1 MLVITKRIRPVLALC
16 LFSVAALAQTAHKG
30 NSKASPAEYKLAS
43 IHVSGS
49 QRYTPEEIIA
59 ASGLEVGGTATQ
71 EDFQKAGQRLGD
83 CGLFSNVSYSFE
95 YTPTGTKLALELVD
109 SDKLVP
115 ARFENFV
122 WFTNDELI
130 ARVHERL
137 PLFKGQVPIGG
148 NLADQ
153 ISDVL
158 QSLLVQ
164 HSLSARAD
172 YVRDSK
178 EPGGPIDAISFR
190 ASGVTLDIR
199 EVNFDGAGTDELP
212 LLAAAAS
219 KLEGKDYSRSEVVTY
234 ATLNLLPI
242 YHARGYLKAEF
253 SEPKVK
259 VAGETADST
268 EVSVLFSVK
277 PGMQYKISS
286 IEWKGNKAF
295 PAEKLQGLI
304 HAQTGQIANEPQ
316 LKTDLEAIQHLY
328 GTVGYMAASVKPEP
342 KLDDGS
348 SSVAYELEVTEG
360 DVFHLGDLDFQ
371 GLDPKTVDRLREAW
385 TLKETDPYDSS
396 YPRRFFEQTV
406 KLLSRDVTWTV
417 SIHEGVNE
425 SDKTVDVTLRYGIR
439 PSS

>member
-1 MLVITKRIRPVLALC
+1 VITTPIRRTFALC
-16 LFSVAALAQTAHKG
+16 FFSVAAFAQTAHKSA
-30 NSKASPAEYKLAS
+30 SKSSSAEYKLAS
-43 IHVSGS
+43 IHVTGT

-59 ASGLEVGGTATQ
+59 ASGLEVGSVATQ
-71 EDFQKAGQRLGD
+71 EDFQKAGQKLGD
-83 CGLFSNVSYSFE
+83 CGLFSNVWYSYA
-95 YTPTGTKLALELVD
+95 YTPTGTKVDLELVD

-122 WFTNDELI
+122 WFSNDELI

-158 QSLLVQ
+158 QALLVQ

-199 EVNFDGAGTDELP
+199 EVHFDGAGTDELP

-219 KLEGKDYSRSEVVTY
+219 KLEGKDYSRSDVVAF

-242 YHARGYLKAEF
+242 YHARGFLKAEF
-253 SEPKVK
+253 SDPHVR
-259 VAGETADST
+259 VMGETADST
-268 EVSVLFSVK
+268 DVSVLFSVK
-277 PGMQYKISS
+277 PGLQYKISS
-286 IEWKGNKAF
+286 IDWKGNKAF
-295 PAEKLQGLI
+295 PAEKLQNLI
-304 HAQTGQIANEPQ
+304 HAQAGQIANAPQ
-316 LKTDLEAIQHLY
+316 LKTDLEAVRHLY
-328 GTVGYMAASVKPEP
+328 GTVGYMAATVKPEP
-342 KLDDGS
+342 QLDDGS
-348 SSVAYELEVTEG
+348 STVAYELEVHEG

-371 GLDPKTVDRLREAW
+371 GVDPKTADRLREAW
-385 TLKETDPYDSS
+385 TLRETDPYDTS

>member
-1 MLVITKRIRPVLALC
+1 VITRQIRRTLALFC
-16 LFSVAALAQTAHKG
+16 FFSVAAFAQTAHKST
-30 NSKASPAEYKLAS
+30 SKSSPAENKLAT
-43 IHVSGS
+43 IHVTGT
-49 QRYTPEEIIA
+49 QRYTPGEIIA
-59 ASGLEVGGTATQ
+59 ATGLEVGSVATH
-71 EDFQKAGQRLGD
+71 EDFQKAGQKLGE
-83 CGLFSNVSYSFE
+83 CGLFSNVSYSYA
-95 YTPTGTKLALELVD
+95 YTPTGTKLDLELVD

-115 ARFENFV
+115 VRFENFV
-122 WFTNDELI
+122 WFSNDELL
-130 ARVHERL
+130 ARIHERL

-158 QSLLVQ
+158 QALLVQ

-172 YVRDSK
+172 YIRDSK

-199 EVNFDGAGTDELP
+199 EVRFDGAGTDELP
-212 LLAAAAS
+212 LLAATAS
-219 KLEGKDYSRSEVVTY
+219 KLEGKDYSRSDVV
-234 ATLNLLPI
+234 AFAALNLLPI
-242 YHARGYLKAEF
+242 YQARGYLKAEI
-253 SEPKVK
+253 SEPQVK

-277 PGMQYKISS
+277 PGPQYKISS
-286 IEWKGNKAF
+286 IDWKGNKAF
-295 PAEKLQGLI
+295 PAEKLQNLL
-304 HAQTGQIANEPQ
+304 HAQTGQIANGPQ
-316 LKTDLEAIQHLY
+316 LKTDLEAVQHLY

-342 KLDDGS
+342 RLDDGS
-348 SSVAYELEVTEG
+348 STVAYELEVHEG

-371 GLDPKTVDRLREAW
+371 GVDPKTVDRLREAW
-385 TLKETDPYDSS
+385 TLRETDPYDTS

-406 KLLSRDVTWTV
+406 KLLSHDVTWTV

>member
-1 MLVITKRIRPVLALC
+1 VITTPIRRTFALC
-16 LFSVAALAQTAHKG
+16 FFSVAAFAQTAHKST
-30 NSKASPAEYKLAS
+30 SKSSPGEYKLAS
-43 IHVSGS
+43 IHVAGT

-59 ASGLEVGGTATQ
+59 ASGLEIGAVATQ

-83 CGLFSNVSYSFE
+83 CGLFSNVSYSYA
-95 YTPTGTKLALELVD
+95 YTPTGTKLDLELVD

-122 WFTNDELI
+122 WFSNDELI

-158 QSLLVQ
+158 QALLVQ

-199 EVNFDGAGTDELP
+199 EVHFDGAGTDELP

-219 KLEGKDYSRSEVVTY
+219 KLEGKDYSRSDVVAF
-234 ATLNLLPI
+234 ATINLLPI
-242 YHARGYLKAEF
+242 YYSRGYLKAEI
-253 SEPKVK
+253 SEPRVK
-259 VAGETADST
+259 VLGETADST
-268 EVSVLFSVK
+268 DVSVLFSVK
-277 PGMQYKISS
+277 PGPQYKISS
-286 IEWKGNKAF
+286 IDWKGNKAF
-295 PAEKLQGLI
+295 PSEKLQNLI
-304 HAQTGQIANEPQ
+304 HAQTGQIANAPQ
-316 LKTDLEAIQHLY
+316 LKTDLEAVQHFY

-342 KLDDGS
+342 RLDDGS
-348 SSVAYELEVTEG
+348 GTVAYELEVHEG

-371 GLDPKTVDRLREAW
+371 GVDPKTANRLREAW
-385 TLKETDPYDSS
+385 TLRETDPYDTS
-396 YPRRFFEQTV
+396 YPQRFFEQTV
-406 KLLSRDVTWTV
+406 KLLSHDVTWTV